1 MKKYRLTDE
10 RIPFEMP
17 FGNIILVRI
26 EALKSFGN
34 VKKGQRGGWVSGD
47 WNLSQE
53 GNCWID
59 DEAKV
64 YNFARIYG
72 NAQIKGFA
80 EVSDYAVVTDNA
92 EIFGQA
98 KITRSARV
106 EGSPKIGGCARIR
119 GNAFIYGDKIF
130 IGGNVEIGSNIV
142 LNDNVNLNGYAR
154 IMNDNDI
161 KIFNWNQEYP
171 LAITTNPETLYHCGS
186 FTGTQSEF
194 LQFIGLKNI
203 KKI

>member
-10 RIPFEMP
+10 RIPFETP
-17 FGNIILVRI
+17 FGNITLIRI
-26 EALKSFGN
+26 QALKSFGN
-34 VKKGQRGGWVSGD
+34 IKKGQKGGWVSGD

-53 GNCWID
+53 GDCWIY

-72 NAQIKGFA
+72 NAQIKEFA
-80 EVSDYAVVTDNA
+80 EVSNYAVVTDNA

-106 EGSPKIGGCARIR
+106 EGCAKIGGCARIK
-119 GNAFIYGDKIF
+119 GNAFIYGYKIF
-130 IGGNVEIGSNIV
+130 IGGNVEIGNNII
-142 LNDNVNLNGYAR
+142 LNDNVNLNGDVR
-154 IMNDNDI
+154 ILNDNDI

-171 LAITTNPETLYHCGS
+171 LAITTNPKILYHCGG
-186 FTGTQSEF
+186 FTGTQAEF
-194 LQFIGLKNI
+194 LKFIGLKNLTNI
-203 KKI
+203 